1 MELENNV
8 NQNNTY
14 SKEKNKFIPI
24 HKEYLEDSDTYDIST
39 KNKTDN
45 SEKYNSLIEEP
56 NKGYIK
62 SIGFFPKKIYI
73 EKPEFEEDTEN
84 KRTYSMEEHLVIKDF
99 VPHLKPMEI
108 HLVPSKLNLNKNGN
122 GELAYSKD
130 NTFANNNC
138 ISCPN
143 SEEESDVY
151 LSTTN
156 TSDKINNIR
165 KTRKNLKKMKSN
177 NIPKVMTKNY
187 IESNCK
193 LFKED
198 FKIEYESDKD
208 SLDLN
213 DNFLL
218 FEDND
223 FFNNNITSLD
233 VENENKKENKEE
245 EHVIRK
251 KRINSCSI
259 LDVLK
264 NKISFD
270 DTI

>member
-1 MELENNV
+1 MEFESNV
-8 NQNNTY
+8 NQNITY
-14 SKEKNKFIPI
+14 TKEKNKFIPI
-24 HKEYLEDSDTYDIST
+24 HKQYLDDSETCDNST
-39 KNKTDN
+39 KYRKDN
-45 SEKYNSLIEEP
+45 SENNNSLIEEP
-56 NKGYIK
+56 NKGFVK
-62 SIGFFPKKIYI
+62 SIDFFPKKIYI
-73 EKPEFEEDTEN
+73 EKSEFEEDIEI
-84 KRTYSMEEHLVIKDF
+84 KRKYSMEEHLVIKDF
-99 VPHLKPMEI
+99 VPHLKPKEI
-108 HLVPSKLNLNKNGN
+108 HLIPSKFDLNKSCNGDLSYN
-122 GELAYSKD
+122 KD
-130 NTFANNNC
+130 NNYVNNNC

-165 KTRKNLKKMKSN
+165 KTRKNLKKMKGN

-198 FKIEYESDKD
+198 YEIEYESDKD

-218 FEDND
+218 LDDDD
-223 FFNNNITSLD
+223 FFNYYNITSLD
-233 VENENKKENKEE
+233 VENENKEEN
-245 EHVIRK
+245 ITRK
-251 KRINSCSI
+251 NGINSCSI

-264 NKISFD
+264 NKISLD
-270 DTI
+270 ETIYN